1 MLSLNS
7 LRYSRSM
14 PKAKKA
20 GGREILKAV
29 YDRKRARYSS
39 GQACFTVM
47 LRFLFYRSGAI
58 KTKPKTKESTRR
70 QLYLIWRIE

>member
-1 MLSLNS
+1 
-7 LRYSRSM
+7 M

-39 GQACFTVM
+39 GQACLTVM
-47 LRFLFYRSGAI
+47 LRFLFYRSGAV
-58 KTKPKTKESTRR
+58 KAKPKTKSTRR
-70 QLYLIWRIE
+70 RLYLIWRIE